1 LGDGALHFA
10 DGAELPSKAKKEET
24 FITGNFSAARKLLRG
39 SRLPSRR
46 VHEALDSIF
55 LGRKFSQVHKLIDLP
70 VRSMGKKHRAL
81 FHDPLS
87 AIAIGYAVGGL
98 GGAMSALL
106 HIAVDS
112 LFTEL
117 KKQRRSC

>member
-24 FITGNFSAARKLLRG
+24 FITGSFSTARKLSRG
-39 SRLPSRR
+39 SGLPSKR
-46 VHEALDSIF
+46 VHEALDRVF
-55 LGRKFSQVHKLIDLP
+55 LGRKFTQVHRLIDLP
-70 VRSMGKKHRAL
+70 ARNMGRKHRAL

-98 GGAMSALL
+98 DGAMSALL
-106 HIAVDS
+106 HIAVDN

>member
-1 LGDGALHFA
+1 
-10 DGAELPSKAKKEET
+10 
-24 FITGNFSAARKLLRG
+24 
-39 SRLPSRR
+39 
-46 VHEALDSIF
+46 LDRIF

-70 VRSMGKKHRAL
+70 ARSMGKKHRTL

-98 GGAMSALL
+98 EGAMSALL

-117 KKQRRSC
+117 KKRTRFC

>member
-1 LGDGALHFA
+1 
-10 DGAELPSKAKKEET
+10 
-24 FITGNFSAARKLLRG
+24 
-39 SRLPSRR
+39 LPSRK
-46 VHEALDSIF
+46 VHEALDRVF
-55 LGRKFSQVHKLIDLP
+55 LGRKFSQVHRLIDLP
-70 VRSMGKKHRAL
+70 ARSVGKKHRAL

-98 GGAMSALL
+98 DGAMSALL

-117 KKQRRSC
+117 KKQKRPC